1 MLARLW
7 GKMIWLYGR
16 FSQKLAE
23 FGGGIVPRQGWS
35 AAEAYK
41 KTIFT
46 GFRLDNRFWLIGNSQ
61 REILRTLSERF

>member
-41 KTIFT
+41 EPIFT
-46 GFRLDNRFWLIGNSQ
+46 GFRLDNRLWLIGNNQ
-61 REILRTLSERF
+61 REIRKILSERF

>member
-1 MLARLW
+1 MLAQLW

-41 KTIFT
+41 EPFFT
-46 GFRLDNRFWLIGNSQ
+46 GFRLDNCLRRFGNIQ
-61 REILRTLSERF
+61 HEVRRTLSQRF